1 MAKKKLGRA
10 LAGLAAL
17 GTMGA
22 VAAGMSS
29 RPASGRR
36 IVDIL
41 QEEQD
46 RRGPVPTGGR
56 RIVDILQ
63 EEQDRRGPVPT
74 GGRRAMDILQEQ
86 EDRRGPVPDVTDV
99 IDAEQA
105 RIFKGIPG
113 VRTSTGIP
121 VRSGDGLLQ
130 TESFK
135 KGGAVKSRG
144 SASSASRRGDGI
156 AIRGKTKGRM
166 L

>member
-1 MAKKKLGRA
+1 MAKKKGGRA

-22 VAAGMSS
+22 IASRMSS
-29 RPASGRR
+29 P
-36 IVDIL
+36 
-41 QEEQD
+41 
-46 RRGPVPTGGR
+46 RGKRSALDEIEADVALKGPT
-56 RIVDILQ
+56 
-63 EEQDRRGPVPT
+63 PT
-74 GGRRAMDILQEQ
+74 GGRRAADILDE
-86 EDRRGPVPDVTDV
+86 EYARNKPAVTDE
-99 IDAEQA
+99 EQA

-121 VRSGDGLLQ
+121 VRSGDGLLE

-144 SASSASRRGDGI
+144 SVSSAAKRGDGI

>member
-1 MAKKKLGRA
+1 
-10 LAGLAAL
+10 
-17 GTMGA
+17 
-22 VAAGMSS
+22 
-29 RPASGRR
+29 
-36 IVDIL
+36 L
-41 QEEQD
+41 QEEYD
-46 RRGPVPTGGR
+46 RNKP
-56 RIVDILQ
+56 
-63 EEQDRRGPVPT
+63 
-74 GGRRAMDILQEQ
+74 A
-86 EDRRGPVPDVTDV
+86 VT
-99 IDAEQA
+99 DAEQA
-105 RIFKGIPG
+105 RIFEGIPG